1 MSNSLNMVAL
11 WVVHLVL
18 CLGVVGAAICRVDEM
33 SRKRNKW
40 SWFAMYALY
49 AVFALAVL
57 LETLK
62 TGEWSPVYLIG
73 LSAVACNL
81 VATLPNWR
89 AGPPPLSCRP
99 ECEP

>member
-1 MSNSLNMVAL
+1 MIEAMNLAAL

-18 CLGVVGAAICRVDEM
+18 CLGVVAAVICRVDEM
-33 SRKRNKW
+33 NRKRNKW

-49 AVFALAVL
+49 AVFALGALMQALSV
-57 LETLK
+57 
-62 TGEWSPVYLIG
+62 GEWNLLCLLGV
-73 LSAVACNL
+73 SAVACNL
-81 VATLPNWR
+81 AATLPNWR